1 MSGAGSPGG
10 KIPQEFLLDQSS
22 ALDPLVCAS
31 RCSCQSCLP
40 RVHARPSRG
49 SCLSW
54 PAPNPSSCAL
64 KHVSGLGKE
73 IPKSTTSPVP
83 RPSFHTHHR
92 VQWPGLAC
100 LQLQYLLVLVTATAW
115 SGRPLR
121 PLPGPSSDPTLAHSG
136 GCYGLAQPLPRPD
149 SYLYWQVLRPDM
161 ARTQTQLSL
170 VLMV

>member
-1 MSGAGSPGG
+1 MGRPSREDPPRVPVRPVLSPG
-10 KIPQEFLLDQSS
+10 SS
-22 ALDPLVCAS
+22 SVCQQVQ
-31 RCSCQSCLP
+31 CQPCLP

-64 KHVSGLGKE
+64 KHISGLGKE

-100 LQLQYLLVLVTATAW
+100 LQLQYLLVLVTAAAW